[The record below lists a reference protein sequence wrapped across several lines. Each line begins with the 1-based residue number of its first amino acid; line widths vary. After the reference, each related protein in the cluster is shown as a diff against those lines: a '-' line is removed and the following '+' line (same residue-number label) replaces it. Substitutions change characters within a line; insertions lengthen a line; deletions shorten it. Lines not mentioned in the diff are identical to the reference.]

1 MPAVSIVLATHD
13 DARWLDGAIA
23 SVRRQ
28 TLADWELLVADDGSS
43 DGTRSVV
50 ARHADDGRVRY
61 LPGPHL
67 ERAAARNRGLAAA
80 QSELIAFLD
89 ADDRWQPAKL
99 ERQVAALAA
108 APEAAL
114 CYTIARF
121 VDADD
126 TALELRKPPRAI
138 EGELFPALM
147 RGNFIILASVVARR
161 RCLVEA
167 GGFDETLPVTA
178 ARTGTCGSASP
189 AAIRSPWWTRS
200 SRSTAGTA
208 ATPAPTPCCA
218 AAWP

>member
-28 TLADWELLVADDGSS
+28 TLSDWELLVADDGST
-43 DGTRSVV
+43 DGTRDVV
-50 ARHADDGRVRY
+50 ARYADDGRVHY

-80 QSELIAFLD
+80 QGELIAFLD

-108 APEAAL
+108 APDAAL
-114 CYTIARF
+114 SYTIARF

-126 TALELRKPPRAI
+126 TPLELRKPPRAI
-138 EGELFPALM
+138 HGEIFPALM
-147 RGNFIILASVVARR
+147 RGNSSSWHPSWRAGAASSRPAASTRPSR
-161 RCLVEA
+161 S
-167 GGFDETLPVTA
+167 TA
-178 ARTGTCGSASP
+178 ARTGTCGCASH
-189 AAIRSPWWTRS
+189 AAIR
-200 SRSTAGTA
+200 
-208 ATPAPTPCCA
+208 
-218 AAWP
+218 